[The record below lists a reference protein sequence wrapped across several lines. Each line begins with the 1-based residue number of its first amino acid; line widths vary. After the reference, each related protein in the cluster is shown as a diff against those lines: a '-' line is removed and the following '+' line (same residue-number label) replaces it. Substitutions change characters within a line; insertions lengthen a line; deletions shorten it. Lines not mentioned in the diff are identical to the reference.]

1 MQMSVNRTLLGSDQK
16 EKNMDTYR
24 REIHGK
30 ILWKCGRS
38 GIYVTVLS
46 MIYAAACTILILI
59 AFQVKWMY
67 GIAFS
72 LAALYLLL
80 CIHRVH
86 EPVVLVCE
94 KALLIAAAGQAF
106 ALPFRYGIFQSW
118 FIPLEYREIAGISSS
133 WRRLYLGNR
142 TDGGA
147 VVLSVPLAHLSGAD
161 KEQLL
166 EWIFRMQQS

>member
-1 MQMSVNRTLLGSDQK
+1 
-16 EKNMDTYR
+16 MDIYH
-24 REIHGK
+24 REIHGE

-46 MIYAAACTILILI
+46 MVYAAACTILILI
-59 AFQVKWMY
+59 AFYAEWMY
-67 GIAFS
+67 GIVSS

-94 KALLIAAAGQAF
+94 KALLIAAAGSSV
-106 ALPFRYGIFQSW
+106 LLFRCGVFQPW
-118 FIPLEYREIAGISSS
+118 FTPLEYREIAGISSS

-147 VVLSVPLAHLSGAD
+147 VVLSVPLAHLSDSD

-166 EWIFRMQQS
+166 DWIFRMQQS